1 MAKIETTVADQ
12 MMSELPGLYDHDKV
26 IAYQNCIIDLAEHG
40 GVNLLEMLFALRN
53 VLLSVES
60 RLVQKSGDLKVPNS
74 LKRNSE
80 DEADERQRK
89 VIEKRDRKRRERAKA
104 AGAHAKRRGR

>member
-1 MAKIETTVADQ
+1 MKIETTVADR
-12 MMSELPGLYDHDKV
+12 MMRELPGFYDHDKV

-60 RLVQKSGDLKVPNS
+60 RLVEKSGDIEVPKS
-74 LKRNSE
+74 LKMNAE
-80 DEADERQRK
+80 DEADEHRRE
-89 VIEKRDRKRRERAKA
+89 VIAKRDRKRRERRDAQRKDTL
-104 AGAHAKRRGR
+104 R